1 MEGSTE
7 KINSSP
13 DEGVPDVSPAES
25 ISQAIGNAPLQV
37 GVATTAQAQQLD
49 SSVSNQS
56 EQISIATHPLVEGE
70 TSPALNID
78 AADSSGTH
86 AATNSEIWF
95 KEFVLDLLD
104 KQYRLYSWTDAKA
117 LSLITTNSLL
127 LAAIGFLFKECLQD
141 VLATILISMALV
153 LSALSLF
160 YSLVQVIPQGSSGRG
175 GATPNLRALSGILTF
190 KSWQKYE
197 QAFHDYS
204 LQNAISDTLRQAYGM
219 AHNTDQGRKS
229 ITIGVRLTIASLV
242 FVVLSAFGVAGSAA
256 GYNPLGK
263 WQQIAGTER
272 SEAANV
278 KLQKSDQAGI
288 LRVTSSKDDGIDRP
302 STNLA
307 PKEHRSHSNEAK

>member
-1 MEGSTE
+1 
-7 KINSSP
+7 
-13 DEGVPDVSPAES
+13 
-25 ISQAIGNAPLQV
+25 
-37 GVATTAQAQQLD
+37 
-49 SSVSNQS
+49 
-56 EQISIATHPLVEGE
+56 
-70 TSPALNID
+70 
-78 AADSSGTH
+78 
-86 AATNSEIWF
+86 
-95 KEFVLDLLD
+95 
-104 KQYRLYSWTDAKA
+104 
-117 LSLITTNSLL
+117 
-127 LAAIGFLFKECLQD
+127 
-141 VLATILISMALV
+141 
-153 LSALSLF
+153 
-160 YSLVQVIPQGSSGRG
+160 
-175 GATPNLRALSGILTF
+175 
-190 KSWQKYE
+190 
-197 QAFHDYS
+197 
-204 LQNAISDTLRQAYGM
+204 M